1 MTGCYGRYGDTP
13 FRNRRPFRFEVP
25 FPRTQY
31 RNRCRRRLA
40 WPCAPLVLSALPAR
54 SPCRLPIR
62 TPCALLLT
70 QHGSGRAHRAT
81 RHACPTPRDDCP
93 TPGDVTQGD
102 GLLHSR
108 CRDSLI
114 RCILATVHPK
124 LALTVWLIVLHSPSA
139 IALGPPTTRSSVAR
153 FTLKH
158 PCPTQSLALW
168 APAAAS
174 QRTIATMLRPH
185 RLAHSHT
192 PLCSADLVRNYPQ
205 T

>member
-1 MTGCYGRYGDTP
+1 MPTP
-13 FRNRRPFRFEVP
+13 LS
-25 FPRTQY
+25 
-31 RNRCRRRLA
+31 LA
-40 WPCAPLVLSALPAR
+40 LRSTRALCAACAFSLPPPYTDSLR
-54 SPCRLPIR
+54 SPAHPTRKRQGP
-62 TPCALLLT
+62 
-70 QHGSGRAHRAT
+70 HRAT